1 MKKIVDFEIYDIV
14 PYSNGIIFAKK
25 EMLDDNRCKVTFYG
39 YDIKRAKPIP
49 VTKSVYQL
57 NKFGNAFKA
66 ICDNI
71 GDYISCDTAVMR
83 NKDIA
88 VVYPSGETGI
98 FDKDGNSKWSGD
110 LFYHDSPVQGVAAD
124 GPLIWCTVPEQNAII
139 NYSVTHKKFSLRIG
153 GDSSTAFDNP
163 YSLSIYGNELF
174 ICNAGSCKIR
184 TINLKDFSV
193 NDFRL
198 FDEPIY
204 RYLRVCGREIAVLES
219 GVYIL

>member
-1 MKKIVDFEIYDIV
+1 MDK
-14 PYSNGIIFAKK
+14 
-25 EMLDDNRCKVTFYG
+25 
-39 YDIKRAKPIP
+39 
-49 VTKSVYQL
+49 
-57 NKFGNAFKA
+57 
-66 ICDNI
+66 
-71 GDYISCDTAVMR
+71 
-83 NKDIA
+83 IA
-88 VVYPSGETGI
+88 VVILNWNGCDMLRSFLPSVVRFSEV
-98 FDKDGNSKWSGD
+98 DGAVV
-110 LFYHDSPVQGVAAD
+110 YVADNGSTDASVAMLRREFPSVHLILLEENHGFAD
-124 GPLIWCTVPEQNAII
+124 GYNLALKQVEAEYVVLLNSDVEVTEHW
-139 NYSVTHKKFSLRIG
+139 VTHKKFSLRIG

>member
-1 MKKIVDFEIYDIV
+1 MKKIVDFEICDIV

-88 VVYPSGETGI
+88 VA
-98 FDKDGNSKWSGD
+98 K
-110 LFYHDSPVQGVAAD
+110 
-124 GPLIWCTVPEQNAII
+124 PE
-139 NYSVTHKKFSLRIG
+139 FL
-153 GDSSTAFDNP
+153 
-163 YSLSIYGNELF
+163 
-174 ICNAGSCKIR
+174 IR
-184 TINLKDFSV
+184 TATV
-193 NDFRL
+193 NGAGIYFIMTPL
-198 FDEPIY
+198 FKASLPTD
-204 RYLRVCGREIAVLES
+204 L
-219 GVYIL
+219 

>member
-1 MKKIVDFEIYDIV
+1 
-14 PYSNGIIFAKK
+14 
-25 EMLDDNRCKVTFYG
+25 MLDDNRCKVTFYG

-98 FDKDGNSKWSGD
+98 
-110 LFYHDSPVQGVAAD
+110 L
-124 GPLIWCTVPEQNAII
+124 
-139 NYSVTHKKFSLRIG
+139 
-153 GDSSTAFDNP
+153 
-163 YSLSIYGNELF
+163 
-174 ICNAGSCKIR
+174 IR
-184 TINLKDFSV
+184 TATV
-193 NDFRL
+193 NGAGIYFIMTPL
-198 FDEPIY
+198 FKASLPTD
-204 RYLRVCGREIAVLES
+204 L
-219 GVYIL
+219 

>member
-1 MKKIVDFEIYDIV
+1 MKKIVDFEICDIV

-57 NKFGNAFKA
+57 NKFGN
-66 ICDNI
+66 NI

-98 FDKDGNSKWSGD
+98 FDKNGNSKCSGD

-163 YSLSIYGNELF
+163 
-174 ICNAGSCKIR
+174 CKIR

>member
-1 MKKIVDFEIYDIV
+1 MKKIVDFEICDIV

-98 FDKDGNSKWSGD
+98 FDKDG
-110 LFYHDSPVQGVAAD
+110 F
-124 GPLIWCTVPEQNAII
+124 I
-139 NYSVTHKKFSLRIG
+139 
-153 GDSSTAFDNP
+153 
-163 YSLSIYGNELF
+163 LS
-174 ICNAGSCKIR
+174 
-184 TINLKDFSV
+184 
-193 NDFRL
+193 
-198 FDEPIY
+198 
-204 RYLRVCGREIAVLES
+204 
-219 GVYIL
+219 